1 MHLHL
6 HIYVQI
12 SERAARRTPYTCLSE
27 ARQKDPSG
35 AFFGLWMTHAASAP
49 LAQPLSALVPL

>member
-1 MHLHL
+1 MHL

-12 SERAARRTPYTCLSE
+12 NERAARRTPYANL
-27 ARQKDPSG
+27 AQAHQKDPSG
-35 AFFGLWMTHAASAP
+35 AFYGLWVTHAASAP